1 MTDQNGSSETGI
13 SDVRARGLRTMKQVY
28 GWDMPSDDL
37 GPFYTQTVEH
47 LFGDIWNRP
56 GLTIRDRRLLVL
68 GALAAQGQFDLAK
81 VQINAALQNEELTEE
96 QLEEIVILLAHY
108 VGFPLASGVN
118 SARIAVTAERAKAAR
133 AAEKAAAAKA
143 ADNGSTP

>member
-1 MTDQNGSSETGI
+1 MTDQNGISE
-13 SDVRARGLRTMKQVY
+13 VRARGLKTMKTVY
-28 GWDMPSDDL
+28 GWDMPSGDL
-37 GPFYTQTVEH
+37 GSFYTQTVEH

-96 QLEEIVILLAHY
+96 QMEEIVILLSQY
-108 VGFPLASGVN
+108 VGYPLASGIN
-118 SARIAVTAERAKAAR
+118 ASRIAVVADRAKAAR
-133 AAEKAAAAKA
+133 AAAKA
-143 ADNGSTP
+143 AESKSTENGSTP